1 MAQIPANM
9 DMDIDIDIPRG
20 RSASPSSNS
29 SRESSMHSNA
39 SSVPYHTRMELQSDN
54 PLWSEQV
61 KAEEI
66 ALSYATN
73 AKEGKHT
80 KSSREL
86 PTALMRIQRVINEA
100 PALNKTTRLLHEVR
114 VRQLIFLT
122 QACNRS
128 FTQEFYTVPLP
139 YNINPECLGW

>member
-1 MAQIPANM
+1 MVAPIRESANITLSTTTQALSTNLMAQIPANM
-9 DMDIDIDIPRG
+9 DMDIDIDIARG

-66 ALSYATN
+66 TLSYATN
-73 AKEGKHT
+73 AKEGN
-80 KSSREL
+80 
-86 PTALMRIQRVINEA
+86 IQVKQGIDNSPNA
-100 PALNKTTRLLHEVR
+100 DTT
-114 VRQLIFLT
+114 
-122 QACNRS
+122 CN
-128 FTQEFYTVPLP
+128 Q
-139 YNINPECLGW
+139 